1 MKYAHA
7 DVLDGGLNGL
17 KNTAIRML
25 LLKAYAVA
33 DSYATVTGNAIC
45 TVTVAS
51 ADFTLSGADAAARV
65 CTVAAKSG
73 TASGSSQQHD
83 NGTATGGSTTT
94 LSDTSKSWG
103 TNVHAGRAVTIVSGT
118 GAGQVGVIASNT
130 GTQLT
135 IGTAWA
141 VAPDATSV
149 YRISDNLHIA
159 FTDNVSKVLFV
170 TDETS
175 NQAVTSGNA
184 VNFPSFAY
192 TSVQPS

>member
-7 DVLDGGLNGL
+7 DFLDGGLSAL
-17 KNTAIRML
+17 KNNAIRML
-25 LLKAYAVA
+25 MLKAYSVA
-33 DSYATVTGNAIC
+33 DSYATVVANTIC
-45 TVTVAS
+45 TVTMAS
-51 ADFTLSGADAAARV
+51 SDYTLSGADGAARV
-65 CTVAAKSG
+65 CTWGAKSG
-73 TASGSSQQHD
+73 TASGSSQQYD

-94 LSDTSKSWG
+94 LSDTAKSWT
-103 TNVHAGRAVTIVSGT
+103 TNAHALRAVTIVSGT
-118 GAGQVGVIASNT
+118 GAGQTGVIASNT

-159 FTDNVSKVLFV
+159 FTDNVSKVFYV

-175 NQAVTSGNA
+175 NQPITSANT
-184 VNFPSFAY
+184 VNFPSLTY
-192 TSVQPS
+192 TSGQPT